1 MVQSSYP
8 ICATGHCSLAQSLHT
23 HLSDAASLGT
33 CQFNIGHFGGQPTSQ
48 RAPSTVSGSVSDW
61 KSLRLSP
68 KTFLTP
74 FVHSRIFLLLSDKP
88 QRINVVYLDH
98 KLARD
103 TYEEHSRKGNSDLPA
118 VRHKHTVTISAGPLA
133 HSSSSN
139 SHRVH
144 HVAGALS

>member
-103 TYEEHSRKGNSDLPA
+103 TYEENTAEKGIATCLLCGINILSQFQL
-118 VRHKHTVTISAGPLA
+118 VLLLIL
-133 HSSSSN
+133 
-139 SHRVH
+139 HRPI
-144 HVAGALS
+144 LIERIM